1 VLIRHTLALYLEC
14 ARNVVDK
21 LVSVFG
27 YSMQYRF
34 REILES
40 AGKITRASFGILL
53 RLMRCCRPTD
63 SLLIT
68 DRPYA
73 HLLLTSPSADITIVF
88 RQGAE
93 GAKSQKPV
101 GRNRRLVPDD
111 RRQKR
116 ELRSY

>member
-40 AGKITRASFGILL
+40 AAKIKHGRVLASYCASCVAVGPPIL
-53 RLMRCCRPTD
+53 C
-63 SLLIT
+63 
-68 DRPYA
+68 
-73 HLLLTSPSADITIVF
+73 
-88 RQGAE
+88 
-93 GAKSQKPV
+93 
-101 GRNRRLVPDD
+101 
-111 RRQKR
+111 
-116 ELRSY
+116 